1 METSLCVRALHSHP
15 QQPRRRKLEKASAVR
30 GLERERLIEPLGLRR
45 GGGLDKG
52 TTNPRISGASPEP
65 ADFRSLPSRCD
76 PGGGSP
82 PPYVVSLGPRTG
94 RSRPEPFHSLSNQEK
109 PLKQPG
115 SSTRQISVFLDDLV
129 IVSFLELFSE

>member
-15 QQPRRRKLEKASAVR
+15 QQPGRCKLGKASVVR

-52 TTNPRISGASPEP
+52 TTNPRISGASP
-65 ADFRSLPSRCD
+65 AFGD
-76 PGGGSP
+76 PGGGSRNLTWSP
-82 PPYVVSLGPRTG
+82 WDPAPGG

-129 IVSFLELFSE
+129 IVSLLELFSE